1 MPTPTI
7 GADTAV
13 RADHVVAHTLLN
25 CYVREV
31 ADEQARLTD
40 GHLHL
45 RLPGVD
51 QRLRIE
57 VRRRSLAGAHRFTGP
72 VSCWRG
78 GEWSELDWR
87 EVADVIAAELT
98 MATGMTNDEFAEQVA
113 GSHEVTET
121 ALRQGIS
128 TTDRYLASEQ
138 SLLLGHRFHPTPKA
152 RSAPVGQWQDYAP
165 ETGSRFPLRYLAVRA
180 ERVREDTVPGSDLSA
195 LDRLR
200 PVPTGYQLLPVH
212 PWQYDLLRHN
222 ATLAT
227 ALRDGDV
234 LDLGT
239 GGPVFTPTSSVRT
252 LHGQDGFLKFS
263 LNVRITNCVRKNA
276 AYELASAV
284 VLTGVLDT
292 ELADLP
298 VRFPG
303 CRVLREPG
311 YRTVDLGD
319 RELFEGFGVIVRD
332 GLSGYL
338 RPGVTPLLAAA
349 VADEYPLS
357 TAHVS
362 HLAADHPLDW
372 WRAYLRLLLPPV
384 LAAFFDHGVVLE
396 PHLQNVLVGVN
407 GDGMPVQM
415 LFRDMEG
422 TKLLAEHHASTLA
435 ALPADVAGPL
445 TYSAE
450 QGWRRVA
457 YCLLVNHVAEVVA
470 VLADLRPGLEPDL
483 WALVRDELAGCRGR
497 HGLPAELRANRARVR
512 LAGRELARRR
522 EGDRASWGDCDR
534 QRACTRTLPR
544 WPCSTGRWPGS
555 ARASWTSRWL
565 VYAHRVFQDLATM
578 MSLPGMP
585 GS

>member
-13 RADHVVAHTLLN
+13 RADAVLVDAVLVDCVVAHTLLN

-31 ADEQARLTD
+31 ADEQAQLTD
-40 GHLHL
+40 GHLYL

-72 VSCWRG
+72 VWCWRG

-98 MATGMTNDEFAEQVA
+98 MATGMSNDEFAAQVA

-121 ALRQGIS
+121 TLHQRFS
-128 TTDRYLASEQ
+128 VSDDRYLASEQ

-152 RSAPVGQWQDYAP
+152 RSAPIGQWQDYAP

-180 ERVREDTVPGSDLSA
+180 DLVREDTVPGGDLAA

-200 PVPTGYQLLPVH
+200 PTPSGYRLLPVH

-222 ATLAT
+222 ATLTA

-276 AYELASAV
+276 AHELASAV
-284 VLTGVLDT
+284 ALTGLLDT

-303 CRVLREPG
+303 CRLLREPG
-311 YRTVDLGD
+311 YRTVDVGD

-338 RPGVTPLLAAA
+338 RPGVTALLAGA

-362 HLAADHPLDW
+362 HLAGDHPLDW

-422 TKLLAEHHASTLA
+422 TKLLAEHHAGTLA
-435 ALPADVAGPL
+435 ALPPDVAGPL

-470 VLADLRPGLEPDL
+470 ALADLRPELEPEL
-483 WALVRDELAGCRGR
+483 WALVRDELAGRRGR
-497 HGLPAELRANRARVR
+497 HGPPAELRAI
-512 LAGRELARRR
+512 LAGAPVPAKANLLAR
-522 EGDRASWGDCDR
+522 W
-534 QRACTRTLPR
+534 QRANDRHAGYVPLALP
-544 WPCSTGRWPGS
+544 
-555 ARASWTSRWL
+555 
-565 VYAHRVFQDLATM
+565 LAGE
-578 MSLPGMP
+578 PR
-585 GS
+585 

>member
-7 GADTAV
+7 GAHMAV
-13 RADHVVAHTLLN
+13 RADHVVVHTLLN

-31 ADEQARLTD
+31 ADEQARLID
-40 GHLHL
+40 DHLYL
-45 RLPGVD
+45 RLPSVD
-51 QRLRIE
+51 LRLRVE

-72 VSCWRG
+72 VWCWRG
-78 GEWSELDWR
+78 GEWTELDWP
-87 EVADVIAAELT
+87 EVADAIAAELT
-98 MATGMTNDEFAEQVA
+98 MATGMANPEFAAQVA

-121 ALRQGIS
+121 ALRQGFS
-128 TTDRYLASEQ
+128 PATDRYLASEQ

-152 RSAPVGQWQDYAP
+152 RSAPSGQWQDYAP

-180 ERVREDTVPGSDLSA
+180 DRIREATVPGGDLTV

-200 PVPTGYQLLPVH
+200 PVPAGYRLLPVH
-212 PWQYDLLRHN
+212 PWQFDLLRHN
-222 ATLAT
+222 TILAD
-227 ALRDGDV
+227 ALREGDV
-234 LDLGT
+234 LDLGA

-252 LHGQDGFLKFS
+252 LHGEDGFLKFS

-276 AYELASAV
+276 AHELTSAV
-284 VLTGVLDT
+284 ALTGLLDT
-292 ELADLP
+292 VLADLP

-311 YRTVDLGD
+311 YRTVDLAD

-332 GLSGYL
+332 GLTSCL
-338 RPGVTPLLAAA
+338 WPGVTALLAAA

-362 HLAADHPLDW
+362 HLVGDHPLDW

-407 GDGMPVQM
+407 DDGMPVQM

-422 TKLLAEHHASTLA
+422 TKLLAEHHAGALA
-435 ALPADVAGPL
+435 ALPPDVAAPL
-445 TYSAE
+445 TYPAE
-450 QGWRRVA
+450 RGWQRVA

-470 VLADLRPGLEPDL
+470 ALADLRPDLEPEL
-483 WALVRDELAGCRGR
+483 WALVRDELADCRRR
-497 HGLPAELRANRARVR
+497 HGLPAELRAI
-512 LAGRELARRR
+512 LAGAAVPAKANLLAR
-522 EGDRASWGDCDR
+522 W
-534 QRACTRTLPR
+534 QRAKDKQAGYVPLALPLR
-544 WPCSTGRWPGS
+544 K
-555 ARASWTSRWL
+555 
-565 VYAHRVFQDLATM
+565 
-578 MSLPGMP
+578 
-585 GS
+585 

>member
-7 GADTAV
+7 GAYTAV

-31 ADEQARLTD
+31 ADEQARIAED
-40 GHLHL
+40 HLCL
-45 RLPGVD
+45 RLPSVD
-51 QRLRIE
+51 QRLRVE
-57 VRRRSLAGAHRFTGP
+57 VRRRSMAGAHRFTGP
-72 VSCWRG
+72 VSRWQG

-98 MATGMTNDEFAEQVA
+98 LATGMTNDEFAAQVA
-113 GSHEVTET
+113 GSHDVTET
-121 ALRQGIS
+121 ALCQGFS
-128 TTDRYLASEQ
+128 VATDRYLASEQ
-138 SLLLGHRFHPTPKA
+138 ALLLGHRFHPTPKA
-152 RSAPVGQWQDYAP
+152 RSAPTGQWQDYAP
-165 ETGSRFPLRYLAVRA
+165 ETGSRFPLRHLAVRA
-180 ERVREDTVPGSDLSA
+180 DLIREAAVPGSDLGA
-195 LDRLR
+195 VDRLR
-200 PVPTGYQLLPVH
+200 SVPPGYRLLPVH

-222 ATLAT
+222 ETLT
-227 ALRDGDV
+227 VALRDGAV

-239 GGPVFTPTSSVRT
+239 GGPEFTPTSSVRT
-252 LHGQDGFLKFS
+252 LHGQDCFLKFS

-284 VLTGVLDT
+284 ALTTLLDT

-311 YRTVDLGD
+311 YRTLDLGD
-319 RELFEGFGVIVRD
+319 RELFEGFGVILRD

-357 TAHVS
+357 AAHVS
-362 HLAADHPLDW
+362 HLAGDHPLDW

-422 TKLLAEHHASTLA
+422 TKLLAEHHAGTLA
-435 ALPADVAGPL
+435 ALSPDVAGPL
-445 TYSAE
+445 TYPVE
-450 QGWRRVA
+450 QGWQRVA
-457 YCLLVNHVAEVVA
+457 YCLLVNHVAELVA
-470 VLADLRPGLEPDL
+470 ALADLWPALEPDL
-483 WALVRDELAGCRGR
+483 WAMVRDELAGCRGR
-497 HGLPAELRANRARVR
+497 HGLPPELRAI
-512 LAGRELARRR
+512 LAGAPVPAKANLLAR
-522 EGDRASWGDCDR
+522 W
-534 QRACTRTLPR
+534 QRANDRRAGYVPLTLPLGEPR
-544 WPCSTGRWPGS
+544 
-555 ARASWTSRWL
+555 
-565 VYAHRVFQDLATM
+565 
-578 MSLPGMP
+578 
-585 GS
+585 